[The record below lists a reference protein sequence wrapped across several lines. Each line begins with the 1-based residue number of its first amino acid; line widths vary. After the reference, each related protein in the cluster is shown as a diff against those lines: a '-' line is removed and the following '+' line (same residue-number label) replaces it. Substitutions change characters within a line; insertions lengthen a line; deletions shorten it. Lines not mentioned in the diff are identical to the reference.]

1 MSPTVTL
8 VFRRAF
14 LDYSIRIRKPSRIQ
28 QMIQLNRMGFE
39 ELGMASICGQSTREE
54 RSMQRK
60 RIINLQRGPVCL
72 FLNTKWC
79 IP

>member
-1 MSPTVTL
+1 
-8 VFRRAF
+8 
-14 LDYSIRIRKPSRIQ
+14 
-28 QMIQLNRMGFE
+28 MIQLNRMGFE